1 MVSLSAF
8 IALHVLVLFVAGFL
22 TVKTLPRGALKA
34 RAGVFAGILVAT
46 VFPLGFL
53 QWGVF
58 RNRSPAYAESC
69 MLQALAGIGY
79 VLMTSYGL
87 GLI

>member
-1 MVSLSAF
+1 MLTPLAF
-8 IALHVLVLFVAGFL
+8 IALHLLMVFVAAFL
-22 TVKTLPRGALKA
+22 TVKTTPRSES
-34 RAGVFAGILVAT
+34 GVRLRFFLGILLST
-46 VFPLGFL
+46 VVPLGFL
-53 QWGVF
+53 QWWVF

-79 VLMTSYGL
+79 VIMASYGL